1 MIIWKLIGVLLLVG
15 LCFADSNTSAHTPT
29 KTANTGIGENT
40 PIYHYDWKEKLHL
53 SPEQLEVFRKILRDY
68 RLQNRFIQADY
79 THLFVLNRNL
89 FDHNT
94 YDFEYY
100 KNQALKIEKHRIEVE
115 RDFFQKIHAILSP
128 KQREI
133 FARNIEEWSIR
144 R

>member
-1 MIIWKLIGVLLLVG
+1 MRIWYVAGALLWLVSLGV
-15 LCFADSNTSAHTPT
+15 ADDNASAQAQPQ
-29 KTANTGIGENT
+29 AAIALREDA
-40 PIYHYDWKEKLHL
+40 PLYHYDWKEELQL
-53 SPEQLEVFRKILRDY
+53 SPEQLENFRKILRDY
-68 RLQNRFIQADY
+68 RLQNRFIQSDY
-79 THLFVLNRNL
+79 TRLFVLNRNL

-100 KNQALKIEKHRIEVE
+100 KNQALDIEKQRIEIE

>member
-1 MIIWKLIGVLLLVG
+1 MMFRGLAGALLWLVNLGV
-15 LCFADSNTSAHTPT
+15 AETTQTTRPT
-29 KTANTGIGENT
+29 RAANIALSENA
-40 PIYHYDWKEKLHL
+40 PLYHYDWKEALQL
-53 SPEQLEVFRKILRDY
+53 TPEQLESFRKILRDY
-68 RLQNRFIQADY
+68 RLQNRFIQSDY
-79 THLFVLNRNL
+79 TRLFVLNRNL

-100 KNQALKIEKHRIEVE
+100 KDQALEIEKHRIEVE

>member
-1 MIIWKLIGVLLLVG
+1 MMIRSLIGALLLIG
-15 LCFADSNTSAHTPT
+15 LGFADSNTSARTPT
-29 KTANTGIGENT
+29 KAANVTIDKNV
-40 PIYHYDWKEKLHL
+40 PIYHYDWQEKLHL
-53 SPEQLEVFRKILRDY
+53 SPEQLEVFRKILRNY